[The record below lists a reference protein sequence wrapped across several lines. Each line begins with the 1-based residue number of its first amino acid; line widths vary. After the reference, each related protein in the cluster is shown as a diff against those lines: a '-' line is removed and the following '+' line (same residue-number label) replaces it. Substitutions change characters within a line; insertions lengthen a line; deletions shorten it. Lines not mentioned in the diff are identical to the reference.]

1 MKYLNQPIE
10 KYLRDLSAK
19 TPAPGG
25 GSAAALCAALASSL
39 VVMTCRFTLGKEK
52 YKKYESRLTKILKQ
66 ALSFEKRFA
75 SLVDED
81 IRAYASGDMD
91 RAIKVPAEVCFL
103 SYSLMKLVE
112 EVIEKGNK
120 RLVSDAALAAI
131 LAESSF
137 IAGYLYIQ
145 ANLKLSKG
153 KTRRHEAIEKKL
165 RPLKK
170 KIRAIRKKIEGYV
183 GYSA

>member
-1 MKYLNQPIE
+1 MYINQPIK
-10 KYLRDLSAK
+10 KYLSDLAARIP
-19 TPAPGG
+19 TPGG
-25 GSAAALCAALASSL
+25 GSVAALCAALASSL
-39 VVMTCRFTLGKEK
+39 AAMTCRFTLGKEE
-52 YKKYESRLTKILKQ
+52 YKKFETRLTKILNQ
-66 ALSFEKRFA
+66 SLYFEKRFA

-81 IRAYASGDMD
+81 VRAYASGDLD
-91 RAIKVPAEVCFL
+91 RAIQVPAEVCSL
-103 SYSLMKLVE
+103 SYDLMKLIE

-153 KTRRHEAIEKKL
+153 GTKRHELIVKKL

-170 KIRAIRKKIEGYV
+170 KMRAMRKKIEGYV